1 MKDNRNISF
10 RISIWRPIYIIN
22 SVDRTKLYCNTRK
35 ALREQKLGTRDS
47 LMNDRLFSVG
57 FVDVVSNNL
66 ASSSVTELNVRS
78 YSNRPSH

>member
-22 SVDRTKLYCNTRK
+22 SVDRTELYCNTRK

-57 FVDVVSNNL
+57 FVL
-66 ASSSVTELNVRS
+66 VTLN
-78 YSNRPSH
+78 